1 MAKNTFCAHGKLLLT
16 AEYVVLDGAKALCL
30 PTQIGQNLEVSPLG
44 ETSNFFEWTAIL
56 KNGKIWFSEKYVQKP
71 DEIVFFPDSKKSK
84 EGVFLLK
91 ILNEILALNPSVQF
105 QNLSFKTQLEFNK
118 DWGVGSSS
126 TLIALLAQFA
136 EVNAY
141 ELLEKTFGGSG
152 YDLACA
158 LAKQPIF
165 YTRNGV
171 QPKIEIVDFSPTFKN
186 QLFFVYLNQKQ
197 NSREGIAMYRQ
208 KPKNADL
215 IQAISQISEKVAL
228 AQDLE
233 SFNQLLEK
241 HESLISRQIKMPC
254 VQEKL
259 FPDYTQG
266 IVKSLGAW
274 GGDFVLVSSKNADL
288 DYFKQKGYHTILP
301 YSDLIL

>member
-1 MAKNTFCAHGKLLLT
+1 
-16 AEYVVLDGAKALCL
+16 
-30 PTQIGQNLEVSPLG
+30 
-44 ETSNFFEWTAIL
+44 FFEWTAIL
-56 KNGKIWFSEKYVQKP
+56 KNGEIWFSEKYVQKSQ
-71 DEIVFFPDSKKSK
+71 EIVFFPDSKQSK

-118 DWGVGSSS
+118 DWGLGSSS

-171 QPKIEIVDFSPTFKN
+171 QPKIEIVDFF
-186 QLFFVYLNQKQ
+186 
-197 NSREGIAMYRQ
+197 
-208 KPKNADL
+208 
-215 IQAISQISEKVAL
+215 
-228 AQDLE
+228 
-233 SFNQLLEK
+233 
-241 HESLISRQIKMPC
+241 
-254 VQEKL
+254 
-259 FPDYTQG
+259 
-266 IVKSLGAW
+266 
-274 GGDFVLVSSKNADL
+274 
-288 DYFKQKGYHTILP
+288 
-301 YSDLIL
+301 